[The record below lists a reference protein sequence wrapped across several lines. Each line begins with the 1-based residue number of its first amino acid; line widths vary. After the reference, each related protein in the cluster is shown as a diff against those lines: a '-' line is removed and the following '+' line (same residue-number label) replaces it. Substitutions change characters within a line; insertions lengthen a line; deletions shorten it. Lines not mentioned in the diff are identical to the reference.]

1 MNNCDEVL
9 LCGVRQQEMLIGIDD
24 EEMKFYFEIECRG

>member
-1 MNNCDEVL
+1 MWGQATRNAEWYF
-9 LCGVRQQEMLIGIDD
+9 DD